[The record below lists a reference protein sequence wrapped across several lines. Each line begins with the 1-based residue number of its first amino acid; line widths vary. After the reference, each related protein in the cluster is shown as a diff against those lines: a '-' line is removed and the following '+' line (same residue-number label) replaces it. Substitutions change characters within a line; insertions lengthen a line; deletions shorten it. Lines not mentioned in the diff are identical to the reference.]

1 MSLLKSFLKNLRKIV
16 LNGQREKELAN
27 QFINLI
33 KENIKEN
40 KVKILDYGSGF
51 QPKVIQLIRTEMEK
65 DNISFEAHCY
75 DFYSEKNLI
84 NLNINSKEKYFNIKK
99 LEINN
104 EYYDFAIISD
114 VLHHIG
120 VNKLDKISKIII
132 DLKSKSKFLIIK
144 DHFEFNLI
152 SRQILRFMDFIGNYY
167 NNVNIPKEYFKKK
180 DFDIFIEKLNIKVI
194 KKVNKNRY
202 YSKKFLFFSNPNLHF
217 IYLLK

>member
-27 QFINLI
+27 QFINL
-33 KENIKEN
+33 
-40 KVKILDYGSGF
+40 
-51 QPKVIQLIRTEMEK
+51 
-65 DNISFEAHCY
+65 
-75 DFYSEKNLI
+75 
-84 NLNINSKEKYFNIKK
+84 IKK